1 MSERMAYAIYLMAA
15 MAFMACEDGTESS
28 LGDATPSADATAADA
43 GVMPALDMAS
53 TDAASLDAAP
63 GDMAAPDAGDFPLEL
78 GGGEEQLTQLADGDE
93 VLLHR
98 GCQGAQHIWISL
110 RAPTL
115 EPALYPVTLAISH
128 PDGAEAVPA
137 HTIDYDFAAADPGAE
152 LIGVTLVVFDPLAV
166 IGQPVDIHATVET
179 GDGEVGRDTR
189 RVTVEWG
196 ADDC

>member
-1 MSERMAYAIYLMAA
+1 MAYVMCVMASVA
-15 MAFMACEDGTESS
+15 YMACDDGTASS
-28 LGDATPSADATAADA
+28 GGDATPADAAA
-43 GVMPALDMAS
+43 MLPALDGE
-53 TDAASLDAAP
+53 TDATTLDATRDGLP
-63 GDMAAPDAGDFPLEL
+63 APDAAIGDFPLEL
-78 GGGEEQLTQLADGDE
+78 GGGEDRLTPIADGDE

-115 EPALYPVTLAISH
+115 APALYPVTLAITH

-137 HTIDYDFAAADPGAE
+137 HTIDFDFAPADPGAE
-152 LIGVTLVVFDPLAV
+152 LVGVTLVVFDPLAV

-179 GDGEVGRDTR
+179 PEGEVGRDTR

-196 ADDC
+196 PDAC

>member
-1 MSERMAYAIYLMAA
+1 MSGRAMAYAMCVMASV
-15 MAFMACEDGTESS
+15 AFMACDDDTASAT
-28 LGDATPSADATAADA
+28 GDATT
-43 GVMPALDMAS
+43 V
-53 TDAASLDAAP
+53 DAAP
-63 GDMAAPDAGDFPLEL
+63 MRPDRAATDAMAPDAAPDDMAAPDAAVGDFPLEL
-78 GGGEEQLTQLADGDE
+78 GGGEEQLTPIADGDE

-115 EPALYPVTLAISH
+115 EPALYPVTLAITH

-137 HTIDYDFAAADPGAE
+137 HTIDFDFTAADPGAE

-179 GDGEVGRDTR
+179 ADGEVGRDTR

-196 ADDC
+196 ADAC